1 MGTHLFFCLSNN
13 TEALQEFVD
22 TLPSIELFGW
32 EPHARTWDWVLIS
45 EPWFVIFII
54 GAYLAAIFIGVQ
66 IMKNFQPFDLF
77 YFRVAHNAFMVVLSA
92 YMCWELAYGT
102 IVSLGHGFHF
112 WGIPIEDENSEG
124 AMRVANALWLFSV
137 SKIYEF
143 LDTVFMVLRKR
154 NRQINLLH
162 VPPCVDCLRVACGE
176 HAVLSRRRLVVGCFP
191 QLACPRRHVRLLPH
205 GYPQDPLLFQKV
217 HHHVPDPPVCL
228 LCRTGRLRPHL
239 ALLLPQLCH
248 GIQPLLRCLAPCPL
262 YPLLPCFLQEKVGL
276 N

>member
-1 MGTHLFFCLSNN
+1 M
-13 TEALQEFVD
+13 EALQEFVD

-32 EPHARTWDWVLIS
+32 EPHARTRDWVLIS

-124 AMRVANALWLFSV
+124 AMRV
-137 SKIYEF
+137 
-143 LDTVFMVLRKR
+143 
-154 NRQINLLH
+154 
-162 VPPCVDCLRVACGE
+162 RVV
-176 HAVLSRRRLVVGCFP
+176 AVLFVCVVVGVVLCVVYVCVCVCVCVC
-191 QLACPRRHVRLLPH
+191 AC
-205 GYPQDPLLFQKV
+205 
-217 HHHVPDPPVCL
+217 VCV
-228 LCRTGRLRPHL
+228 C
-239 ALLLPQLCH
+239 
-248 GIQPLLRCLAPCPL
+248 
-262 YPLLPCFLQEKVGL
+262 V
-276 N
+276 